1 MRSLLGLVALLVAI
15 WLLAWGS
22 LSWANLLSGLAVA
35 GGLVLFLPEARR
47 RAHLPVVR
55 PVPLVRL
62 GMRLARDLVV
72 SNVVLIREVLTPW
85 PRIATGVVRVPL
97 PECSDEVLTLLANLV
112 ALTPGTIPVEV
123 ERDPG
128 VMLVH
133 VLHLHSVEDVQRD
146 IWSLRDLVVR
156 AFGSPEAV
164 AAVGP

>member
-1 MRSLLGLVALLVAI
+1 MRSSLGLVAMLVAI

-22 LSWANLLSGLAVA
+22 LSWANLLSGLVVA
-35 GGLVLFLPEARR
+35 TGLVVALPDVRR

-55 PVPLVRL
+55 PVPLLRL
-62 GMRLARDLVV
+62 GLRLARDLVV

-85 PRIATGVVRVPL
+85 PRISTGVVRVPL
-97 PECSDEVLTLLANLV
+97 PECSDELLTVLANLV
-112 ALTPGTIPVEV
+112 ALTPGTMPVEV

-128 VMLVH
+128 VMVVH
-133 VLHLHSVEDVQRD
+133 VLHLHSVDEVRAD

-156 AFGSPEAV
+156 AFGTPETI